1 MTTKKAVQ
9 LSFLIAVGILLQ
21 IMESFIPVLMIVPG
35 FKIGFANLV
44 SVFALW
50 EYDRKSMWIV
60 SLGRICL
67 TFLFGCL

>member
-50 EYDRKSMWIV
+50 EYDRKSM
-60 SLGRICL
+60 
-67 TFLFGCL
+67 